1 MEDILTK
8 GDDIADMM
16 NTNSDISMSMYR
28 ILNQN
33 SMNYKENVTKD
44 IMFYILENLKSSSSY
59 IDSVYVYFPNDND
72 YFFQTDKKV
81 TSIKNSPDQE
91 WLDDFKE
98 HPHDEDKWIVLR
110 SFQNY
115 SFEEPHNAVSIY
127 RRIKYYDGVLV
138 VNLNQTALSELLS
151 SLENY
156 TNESIFVTNSDG
168 QILFSNENAGML
180 DLREDQGIH
189 QQMSLSL
196 SDKGHYLTSVKYAQK
211 SYVLTEFT
219 YPEYDLHFLSLVP
232 SRDIYRLLHN
242 ILYCVLAGVG
252 IAAVLCLLF
261 SLYLTNKNFHQI
273 ELLLDILWRAEK
285 GTFPLDD
292 SAELEDTKKLDEYN
306 LILNRVILT
315 FVRNNALTMQVNEWQ
330 LKKTISELKAL
341 QLQINPHFFFNT
353 LQSIDMEIIK
363 KEGYQS
369 PASRLIHSLSDILR
383 YALGNSAAPVSL
395 RKEIQSCREYMEI
408 QKFYNPGQIM
418 LLWDYEESLL
428 DYPVIRLLFQ
438 PLLENSIH
446 YSIQSPSDTLII
458 RIKIYET
465 EDSLRFHILDN
476 GAGIEKDRLLKSVS
490 LFRPPMIRT
499 AISGSKILTNG
510 LSLLIPE
517 MRASQS
523 SVRNHRGRVSAF
535 PFQNRRGRSKVNISL
550 QPDCP
555 LKSPSDFRFPQHFIC
570 RDTDIELHFVY
581 IEFHLIERRACG
593 GICPVPDCQYLA
605 HNRIQIAFYSIW
617 HKIRIHDGKYIFT
630 GKPPGYL

>member
-1 MEDILTK
+1 MKQKYFIHKFTRYFFIFSLPVLIIGLLLTVYSFFQIRENSNTQAQSTFRVSSQIMEDILTK
-8 GDDIADMM
+8 GDEIADMM

-44 IMFYILENLKSSSSY
+44 IMFYILENLKSSTSY
-59 IDSVYVYFPNDND
+59 IDSVYVYFPNDNN

-81 TSIKNSPDQE
+81 TSIMDSSDQE
-91 WLDDFKE
+91 WLDNFKE
-98 HPHDEDKWIVLR
+98 HSHDEDKWIVLR
-110 SFQNY
+110 SFRNY
-115 SFEEPHNAVSIY
+115 SFEEPHNAVTIY

-138 VNLNQTALSELLS
+138 VNLNQAALSELLS

-156 TNESIFVTNSDG
+156 TNESIIITNSEG
-168 QILFSNENAGML
+168 HILFSNHNASML
-180 DLREDQGIH
+180 DFREDQGIH
-189 QQMSLSL
+189 QQLSLSL
-196 SDKGHYLTSVKYAQK
+196 SDKGHYLTSVKYNHK
-211 SYVLTEFT
+211 SYVLTEFI
-219 YPEYDLHFLSLVP
+219 YPEYDLHFLSFVP
-232 SRDIYRLLHN
+232 SQDIYRLLYN

-252 IAAVLCLLF
+252 IAAILCLLF

-292 SAELEDTKKLDEYN
+292 STELQDTEKLDEYN

-330 LKKTISELKAL
+330 LKKTVSELKAL

-383 YALGNSAAPVSL
+383 YALGNSAAPVFL
-395 RKEIQSCREYMEI
+395 RQEIQSCKEYMEI
-408 QKFYNPGQIM
+408 QKFHNPGQIM

-458 RIKIYET
+458 RIKTYET

-476 GAGIEKDRLLKSVS
+476 GAGIEKNQLLKIRES
-490 LFRPPMIRT
+490 LSSPDDQDCHIGIKNTHKRL
-499 AISGSKILTNG
+499 ILTYPGNKG
-510 LSLLIPE
+510 LTIISHKSQGTCISFSIPK
-517 MRASQS
+517 
-523 SVRNHRGRVSAF
+523 
-535 PFQNRRGRSKVNISL
+535 QNNENES
-550 QPDCP
+550 
-555 LKSPSDFRFPQHFIC
+555 
-570 RDTDIELHFVY
+570 
-581 IEFHLIERRACG
+581 
-593 GICPVPDCQYLA
+593 
-605 HNRIQIAFYSIW
+605 
-617 HKIRIHDGKYIFT
+617 
-630 GKPPGYL
+630 